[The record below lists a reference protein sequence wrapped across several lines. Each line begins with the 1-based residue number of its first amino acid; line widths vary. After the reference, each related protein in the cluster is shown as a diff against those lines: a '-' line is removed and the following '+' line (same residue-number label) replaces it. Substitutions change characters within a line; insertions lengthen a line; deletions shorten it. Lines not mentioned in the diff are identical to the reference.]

1 MWISESICGA
11 ACDAR
16 LPKQQQPHL
25 ASAPHAGAIFLIGG
39 VRLPPAPRCFSP
51 SPAANKDL
59 AMLQASRPGRQNAA
73 RQEVA
78 DRRHDAPV
86 LTIDRSDHVAMTMK
100 GRKCVRVS

>member
-25 ASAPHAGAIFLIGG
+25 ASAPHAGAIFFDRRMALVDGDLLAFF
-39 VRLPPAPRCFSP
+39 VARR
-51 SPAANKDL
+51 KVL
-59 AMLQASRPGRQNAA
+59 AMLQASWPGRQNAA
-73 RQEVA
+73 RQEVG

-86 LTIDRSDHVAMTMK
+86 VTMSRSDHVAMTMK